1 MVEGVQYLCIGR
13 QLQCGLLDGQEHASQ
28 LEWRATFSTFASC
41 QQVVMPS
48 HAPPLCPCKHIL
60 GCPCGVQGLP
70 EGHTEACY
78 PIMRPGLDGH
88 RAPPLRDSDSE
99 RREVSG
105 LLCWAPT
112 AARLTGVAIDALG

>member
-1 MVEGVQYLCIGR
+1 M
-13 QLQCGLLDGQEHASQ
+13 
-28 LEWRATFSTFASC
+28 
-41 QQVVMPS
+41 
-48 HAPPLCPCKHIL
+48 
-60 GCPCGVQGLP
+60 QGLP

-105 LLCWAPT
+105 LLCGAPT
-112 AARLTGVAIDALG
+112 AAGLAETAIDALVSGLQRTKVDELCLQMLPEIDLLAWK

>member
-1 MVEGVQYLCIGR
+1 MVC
-13 QLQCGLLDGQEHASQ
+13 
-28 LEWRATFSTFASC
+28 ATFSTYASYK
-41 QQVVMPS
+41 QEVMPA
-48 HAPPLCPCKHIL
+48 HAPPLCPCKPFS
-60 GCPCGVQGLP
+60 GCPSGVQGLP

-112 AARLTGVAIDALG
+112 AAGLAKAAIDALVRSGL

>member
-1 MVEGVQYLCIGR
+1 MHPALAEGGQQACAGG
-13 QLQCGLLDGQEHASQ
+13 QLQCESLGAHG
-28 LEWRATFSTFASC
+28 
-41 QQVVMPS
+41 
-48 HAPPLCPCKHIL
+48 PLRPCKLIS
-60 GCPCGVQGLP
+60 GCPSGVQGLP

-105 LLCWAPT
+105 PLCRAPK
-112 AARLTGVAIDALG
+112 AAVLAEAAKGALAQSGMQQST